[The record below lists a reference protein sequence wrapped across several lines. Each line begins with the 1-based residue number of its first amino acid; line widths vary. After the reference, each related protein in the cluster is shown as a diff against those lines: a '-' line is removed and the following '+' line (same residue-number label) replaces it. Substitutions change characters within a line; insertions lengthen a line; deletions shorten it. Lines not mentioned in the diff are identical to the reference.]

1 MKKYDLIVIGGGP
14 AGYVASI
21 YAAQA
26 GLKVACVDKRKNL
39 GGTCLNVG
47 CIPSKRLLYSSKIY
61 QSIKDDYSKHGI
73 EVKSSKLNLK
83 KMMDGKEEAVHKLT
97 EGIAFLFKKNK
108 VDKITGFAKIKK
120 NKIVQVKKSSFKAEK
135 IILATGSKPVE
146 LKNIKIDEEYIISST
161 GALSLKKVP
170 KSLAVIGA
178 GYIGLELG
186 SVWSRLGSEVTVIE
200 YLDTIVPS
208 MDFDISQNFFNEL
221 KKQGLNF
228 KLSHELLSS
237 KILSNKVE
245 LKIRDLNSNKI
256 VTKKFDKVLLSIGR
270 EPSSSGMGLNEIG
283 IKTDKNGKV
292 LVNEFYET
300 SLKGVYAIGDIISGP
315 MLAHKASSEAQAV
328 IDIIIGKK
336 GQLNYNAIPSVVYT
350 NPEVAW
356 VGKNK
361 KELDSLNVNYKIGKF
376 NFSSNSRSKV
386 NGNTK
391 GEVKVYSDNKS
402 KRILGAHI
410 IGENAGE
417 MIGEFVVA
425 IELGAT
431 AEDLALICHAHPTL
445 SESVKEASSISAYGL
460 TVHS

>member
-26 GLKVACVDKRKNL
+26 GLKVACVDKRKSL

-61 QSIKDDYSKHGI
+61 RSIKEDYSNHGI

-83 KMMDGKEEAVHKLT
+83 KMMDGKEEAVNKLR
-97 EGIAFLFKKNK
+97 EGIEFLFKKNK
-108 VDKITGFAKIKK
+108 VDKITGFAQIKK
-120 NKIVQVKKSSFKAEK
+120 NKTVKVEKSIFKAEK
-135 IILATGSKPVE
+135 IILAIGSKPLE
-146 LKNIKIDEEYIISST
+146 LKNIKIDEEHIISST

-186 SVWSRLGSEVTVIE
+186 SVWNRLGSEVTVIE
-200 YLDTIVPS
+200 YLDKIVPS
-208 MDFDISQNFFNEL
+208 MDFDISQNFYNEL

-237 KILSNKVE
+237 KILGNKVE
-245 LKIRDLNSNKI
+245 LKIKDLNSNKI
-256 VTKKFDKVLLSIGR
+256 IMQKFDKVLLSIGR
-270 EPSSSGMGLNEIG
+270 QPASCGMDLNKIG
-283 IKTDKNGKV
+283 VKTDKNGNV
-292 LVNEFYET
+292 IVNEFYET
-300 SLKGVYAIGDIISGP
+300 SLKGVYAIGDIITGP

-386 NGNTK
+386 NGYTM
-391 GEVKVYSDNKS
+391 GVVKVYSDDKS